1 MTSWFDKKKKMRNLL
16 DNPPESLNFSYVEDE
31 PIEIDSAQ
39 TNSQLFNTTEET
51 KEQEG
56 GILID
61 SYEFGD
67 TPGKLVRYE
76 QQAAEQGGMQDLESV
91 STEDDVIMIEE
102 VKPRK
107 RHLAKVIAVLAPGSL
122 AIGYSLCYAG

>member
-1 MTSWFDKKKKMRNLL
+1 
-16 DNPPESLNFSYVEDE
+16 
-31 PIEIDSAQ
+31 
-39 TNSQLFNTTEET
+39 
-51 KEQEG
+51 
-56 GILID
+56 
-61 SYEFGD
+61 
-67 TPGKLVRYE
+67 
-76 QQAAEQGGMQDLESV
+76 MQDLESV